1 MMSKNIPNYIDIAC
15 CTLLLPAMIMFMPVE
30 YWFQD
35 NPFFVGLLIAWLYA
49 VYFINRRLCTPMF
62 FQKKQVYRAVLWI
75 ILAIGITYCFILYSR
90 GVSPLDDPFDN
101 KAIGRIRRLSVWFI
115 FFMITCFSFMIGFL
129 IELHKRTLAHQ
140 AIEHEKNKA
149 ELALYKAQINPHF
162 LFNTLNTLYGLMIS
176 GSKKAEPAFV
186 KFTELLRYMYSNSTQ
201 DKTSV
206 GEEINYI
213 AEYIDLQ
220 LLRLN
225 EHTKVCFTH
234 QEDDTTL
241 EIAPMILITFIE
253 NVFKYGISSHTDA
266 NLLIDIR
273 VENGV
278 LSLVTENPVQ
288 QRLLP
293 PKEGIGISN
302 CRKRLDLLYPKAY
315 SLNISKT
322 EEHFRVVLTI
332 KLRETL

>member
-1 MMSKNIPNYIDIAC
+1 MMDNTIPNYIDIAC
-15 CTLLLPAMIMFMPVE
+15 CTLLLPVMIMFMPVE

-35 NPFFVGLLIAWLYA
+35 NPYFVVLLIAWLYA
-49 VYFINRRLCTPMF
+49 VYFINRRLCTPLLF
-62 FQKKQVYRAVLWI
+62 RRKQVYRTVLWMA
-75 ILAIGITYCFILYSR
+75 LAIGITYYFILYSR
-90 GVSPLDDPFDN
+90 DVSPMDNPFDN

-140 AIEHEKNKA
+140 SIEHEKNKA

-176 GSKKAEPAFV
+176 GSEKAEPAFV
-186 KFTELLRYMYSNSTQ
+186 KFTELLRYMYSNGTQ

-213 AEYIDLQ
+213 SEYIDLQ

-225 EHTKVCFTH
+225 EHTKVRFIH

-253 NVFKYGISSHTDA
+253 NTFKYGISSHTDS

-273 VENGV
+273 VENGM

-293 PKEGIGISN
+293 PQKGIGISN
-302 CRKRLDLLYPKAY
+302 CRKRLDLLYPEAY
-315 SLNISKT
+315 TLVITNT
-322 EEHFRVVLTI
+322 EDNFSVVLTI
-332 KLRETL
+332 MLRENL

>member
-1 MMSKNIPNYIDIAC
+1 MINRNILNYIDIAC
-15 CTLLLPAMIMFMPVE
+15 CIILLPAMIMFMPLE

-35 NPFFVGLLIAWLYA
+35 NPFFVVLLIIWLYG
-49 VYFINRRLCTPMF
+49 VYFVNRRFCTPIL
-62 FQKKQVYRAVLWI
+62 FQKKQIFQVVLWV
-75 ILAIGITYCFILYSR
+75 LFTVVVTYCFILYSHD
-90 GVSPLDDPFDN
+90 VSPLADPFDN

-129 IELHKRTLAHQ
+129 IELHKRTLAHH

-176 GSKKAEPAFV
+176 QSEKAEPAFV

-201 DKTSV
+201 DKTTI

-213 AEYIDLQ
+213 SEYIDLQ

-225 EHTKVCFTH
+225 EHTNVCFTH
-234 QEDDTTL
+234 REDDMSF

-253 NVFKYGISSHTDA
+253 NAFKYGISSHIDSTIS
-266 NLLIDIR
+266 IDIQ
-273 VENGV
+273 VKDGV
-278 LSLVTENPVQ
+278 LSLITENPVQ
-288 QRLLP
+288 KMLLP
-293 PKEGIGISN
+293 LKEGIGVSN
-302 CRKRLDLLYPKAY
+302 CRKRLDLLYPNAY
-315 SLNISKT
+315 TLDIAKT
-322 EEHFRVVLTI
+322 EEYYKVVLTI
-332 KLRETL
+332 KLK